1 MTIKCPKCS
10 TDNPSD
16 SKYCKEC
23 AAPLPFGENSLT
35 SHTKTLN
42 IPFKEM
48 KRGSIFAQRY
58 EIIEVLGKG
67 GMGRVYRVEDT
78 KINEEIALKVIKPE
92 IAEDKKII
100 ERFRSELKIARKI
113 RHKNVCGMYDLG
125 EEDGTYF
132 ITMEYISGEDLASFM
147 KRSKQLTVLTAIY
160 LVEQICEGLTEAH
173 RLGIVHRDLKPQ
185 NVMVDRKGNA
195 HIMDFG
201 IAREA
206 STSKLTENGDIIGT
220 PNYMSPEQ
228 IEGKEIDLRSDLY
241 SLGVMIYEMVTG
253 QVPFKSDSALRVA
266 LKHTT
271 ETPINPRDLNHQI
284 PESLSR
290 VILKCME
297 KDKNKR
303 YQRAEEVLSDLVSIE
318 KDIKGDSIISHEEG
332 IDMAAGDSCEYR
344 QSIAVLP
351 FKDMSPQKDQDYF
364 CEGLAEEL
372 INALTQVQ
380 DLKVA
385 ARTSSFSFKGKDE
398 DIRKIGKILNVSTVL
413 EGSVQKSGKRL
424 RITAQLINVSDGYHL
439 WSERFDRSI
448 DDIFTI
454 QDEISMAVM
463 DKLKGKL
470 LEADKNIITKRHTQN
485 KTAYNLFLK
494 GRYFFNRRYQ
504 GDMIKAVDFYQRAV
518 NQDPDYALPYVGIAD
533 VFNIL
538 GQWAYIHPKDAYTRS
553 KVMLQKAMEI
563 DSSLS
568 EIYSSMGFMTMGYE
582 WDFPAARNYLLRSI
596 ELNPKN
602 AIAHAWLA
610 EMSATVGNKQEAITA
625 AKQGIECDPL
635 FSLIHAIF
643 GVVLVIT
650 GQVEDGREKID
661 KAISMDPDQP
671 MAYFFQGMMYLVKPA
686 FPKKAIQY
694 LQKPAK
700 FGMVLASGWI
710 GASYALLGQ
719 RDKALKILEELD
731 KIEKERYISPIKKLG
746 VNLKPGLKHFRFMKK
761 KYVAPLSRWV
771 VYLALNMQD
780 KALDWLE
787 KSERE
792 RDYFFTAVF
801 LLLDQFDF
809 PWSEEIKLNPRY
821 RALKRKIKIE

>member
-1 MTIKCPKCS
+1 MKI
-10 TDNPSD
+10 
-16 SKYCKEC
+16 
-23 AAPLPFGENSLT
+23 LV
-35 SHTKTLN
+35 
-42 IPFKEM
+42 KEM
-48 KRGSIFAQRY
+48 KRGIVFAQRY
-58 EIIEVLGKG
+58 EIIEELGKG

-78 KINEEIALKVIKPE
+78 KISEEIALKVIKPE
-92 IAEDKKII
+92 VAEDEKTIQ
-100 ERFRSELKIARKI
+100 RFRSELKIARKI

-132 ITMEYISGEDLASFM
+132 ITMEYIPGEDLGSFM
-147 KRSKQLTVLTAIY
+147 KRSKQLTVLTAIS
-160 LVEQICEGLTEAH
+160 LADQICEGLAEAH

-185 NVMVDRKGNA
+185 NIMIDRKGNA

-201 IAREA
+201 IARMG
-206 STSKLTENGDIIGT
+206 STSELTEDGNIIGT

-228 IEGKEIDLRSDLY
+228 VEGKEIDLRSDLY

-253 QVPFKSDSALRVA
+253 QLPFKSDSALGVA

-271 ETPINPRDLNHQI
+271 ETPINPRVHNNQI
-284 PESLSR
+284 PESLSQL
-290 VILKCME
+290 ILKCMK
-297 KDKNKR
+297 KDKSKR
-303 YQRAEEVLSDLVSIE
+303 YQKAEEVLSDLVYIKKE
-318 KDIKGDSIISHEEG
+318 KEGMTKISPEER
-332 IDMAAGDSCEYR
+332 IDVPAGDDREYR

-398 DIRKIGKILNVSTVL
+398 DIRKIGKILNVRSVL

-439 WSERFDRSI
+439 WSERFDRSM
-448 DDIFTI
+448 DDIFAI

-470 LEADKNIITKRHTQN
+470 LEVDKLKVTKRHTQN
-485 KTAYNLFLK
+485 KNAYNLFLK

-504 GDMIKAVDFYQRAV
+504 GDMIKAVDFYQRAI
-518 NQDPDYALPYVGIAD
+518 NKDPDYALPYVGIAD

-553 KVMLQKAMEI
+553 KARLQKAMEI

-568 EIYSSMGFMTMGYE
+568 EIYSSLGFMTMGYE

-610 EMSATVGNKQEAITA
+610 EMSAIVGKKQEAITE
-625 AKQGIECDPL
+625 AKQGVECDPL
-635 FSLIHAIF
+635 FSLIHSLL
-643 GVVLVIT
+643 GVVMVIT
-650 GQVEDGREKID
+650 GQVDEGREQID

-671 MAYFFQGMMYLVKPA
+671 MAYFFQGMMNLVKPS
-686 FPKKAIQY
+686 FPEKAIQY

-700 FGMVLASGWI
+700 FGMVLATGWI
-710 GASYALLGQ
+710 GAAYVLVGQ
-719 RDKALKILEELD
+719 RDNALKILEELD
-731 KIEKERYISPIKKLG
+731 KMEKERYISPIKKLG
-746 VNLKPGLKHFRFMKK
+746 VNLKPGLRHFRFMKT
-761 KYVAPLSRWV
+761 KYVAPLARCV
-771 VYLALNMQD
+771 VYLALNLQD

-787 KSERE
+787 RSEKN
-792 RDYFFTAVF
+792 RDYFFPAIF
-801 LLLDQFDF
+801 LLLDKFDF
-809 PWSEEIKLNPRY
+809 SWAEEIKLNPRFK
-821 RALKRKIKIE
+821 ALKQKIKIE